1 MKYSTVIWDLDGT
14 LLDTLPDLASA
25 TNYALRHHHLPEH
38 DIDDI
43 RRFVGNGIRRLIER
57 AVPAGAS
64 ESLTDD
70 VFNTF
75 KQYYV
80 SHCQELTRPYAGI
93 TEAMQTL
100 HRAGVKMAIV
110 SNKLQ
115 PAVDELYKI
124 WFRDIIAIAVGERP
138 GVSRKPARDM
148 IDIASTALGHD
159 LSDAVYVGDS
169 DVDIATARNAG
180 MPCIS
185 VTWGFRDREFL
196 ISHGATTLADT
207 PQEVANIILSD

>member
-1 MKYSTVIWDLDGT
+1 
-14 LLDTLPDLASA
+14 
-25 TNYALRHHHLPEH
+25 
-38 DIDDI
+38 
-43 RRFVGNGIRRLIER
+43 
-57 AVPAGAS
+57 
-64 ESLTDD
+64 
-70 VFNTF
+70 
-75 KQYYV
+75 
-80 SHCQELTRPYAGI
+80 
-93 TEAMQTL
+93 
-100 HRAGVKMAIV
+100 MAIV

-124 WFRDIIAIAVGERP
+124 WFRDIVAIAVGERP

-185 VTWGFRDREFL
+185 VTWGFRNREFL
-196 ISHGATTLADT
+196 IDHGATTLADT

>member
-38 DIDDI
+38 DIDDV

-80 SHCQELTRPYAGI
+80 SHCQELTPLCRHHRSHAGI
-93 TEAMQTL
+93 A
-100 HRAGVKMAIV
+100 
-110 SNKLQ
+110 
-115 PAVDELYKI
+115 
-124 WFRDIIAIAVGERP
+124 P
-138 GVSRKPARDM
+138 GR
-148 IDIASTALGHD
+148 
-159 LSDAVYVGDS
+159 
-169 DVDIATARNAG
+169 
-180 MPCIS
+180 
-185 VTWGFRDREFL
+185 REDGY
-196 ISHGATTLADT
+196 SEQQAA
-207 PQEVANIILSD
+207 ACR